1 MSIHKTTS
9 KTGSKYLVKLRRPDG
24 TQYSKTFRT
33 RKQAE
38 AFQTSEKNAMNTN
51 AWLDDRNAKTTFG
64 MVAERWLGQNIA
76 KRQRTLDRDT
86 SILQRHILP
95 TIGARQISKIKKP
108 ELQTLVTT
116 WTSQG
121 LKPRTIKRQVAV
133 MKAVFQRAIDDDLI
147 VKTPARALK
156 YPAAEPV
163 EHHPLSAQE
172 VIKLLESITPFYRPM
187 IYIFLSTGLR
197 WSELA
202 GLQIKDAQLL
212 QKPPKLKIERGLHQT
227 SKGIKIEAPKTPA
240 GRRTISLTTTGAE
253 VIAGH
258 IATTG
263 RTMAQNEQP
272 MFVSPNGHTL
282 NYSNFRNRVWKPAL
296 KQCGLEHI
304 DIHDLRRTT
313 ATVLVAQQIDAK
325 TIQEIMGHSDIR
337 TTFNLYASSTPQGHQ
352 KATEALGAYL
362 NNDCENETK
371 DVL

>member
-9 KTGSKYLVKLRRPDG
+9 NAVSKYLVKLRRPDG

-38 AFQTSEKNAMNTN
+38 AFQTSEKSAMNTN
-51 AWLDDRNAKTTFG
+51 SWLDDRQAKTTFG
-64 MVAERWLGQNIA
+64 MVAERWLGQNTA
-76 KRQRTLDRDT
+76 KRQRTLDRDKA
-86 SILQRHILP
+86 ILQRHILP
-95 TIGARQISKIKKP
+95 TIGTRQISKIKKP

-133 MKAVFQRAIDDDLI
+133 MKAIFQRAIDDDLI

-156 YPAAEPV
+156 YPPAEPV
-163 EHHPLSAQE
+163 EHHPLSTQD
-172 VIKLLESITPFYRPM
+172 VTKLLEAITPFYRPM
-187 IYIFLSTGLR
+187 IYILISTGLR

-202 GLQIKDAQLL
+202 GLQIRDAQLL

-227 SKGIKIEAPKTPA
+227 SKGIKLEAPKTNA

-253 VIAGH
+253 VIASH

-263 RTMAQNEQP
+263 RTMAQNDEP
-272 MFVSPNGHTL
+272 LFVSPNGHPL
-282 NYSNFRNRVWKPAL
+282 NYSNFRSRIFKPAL
-296 KQCGLEHI
+296 KQCGLDDI

-337 TTFNLYASSTPQGHQ
+337 TTLNLYASSTPQGHQ

-362 NNDCENETK
+362 NNDCVNETK